1 MLRFDRI
8 LLTYVSNAKND
19 SNLKEKVK
27 SENEIKVE
35 EKNNNGVKGKQYKN
49 SISSLEEMTIKLLN

>member
-35 EKNNNGVKGKQYKN
+35 EKRNNGVKGKQYKN